1 MSEVLLDANVIVGV
15 LDETDSLNERA
26 NALTLRLENEGHQPV
41 FADFLLAEALSA
53 LCRRAFERKRSSLD
67 LDAIVAWIEE
77 QRERGLVYF
86 PVLTE
91 QTFSEALA
99 LVRSSRGEL
108 NFNDARVVVM
118 QRNGE
123 IGDVAS
129 FDADFASIKGFK
141 LIS

>member
-1 MSEVLLDANVIVGV
+1 M
-15 LDETDSLNERA
+15 
-26 NALTLRLENEGHQPV
+26 
-41 FADFLLAEALSA
+41 FADFLPAEAFSA
-53 LCRRAFERKRSSLD
+53 PCRRALERKRSSLD

-77 QRERGLVYF
+77 QRERDLVYV
-86 PVLTE
+86 PVFTE

-118 QRNGE
+118 QQNGE
-123 IGDVAS
+123 IGAVAS
-129 FDADFASIKGFK
+129 FDADFASVEGFK